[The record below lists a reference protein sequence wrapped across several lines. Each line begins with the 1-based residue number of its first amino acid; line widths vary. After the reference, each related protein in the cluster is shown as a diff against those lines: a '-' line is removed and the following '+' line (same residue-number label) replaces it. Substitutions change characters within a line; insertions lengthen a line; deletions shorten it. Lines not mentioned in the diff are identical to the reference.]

1 MPLSVVECPYCGS
14 DSRVLDS
21 RGVSGQVRRR
31 RQCMSCERRFTTYE
45 RIADPEIR
53 VVKRDGDTEPFDRE
67 KLLRVVARV
76 TRGRPASDKDRH
88 DLVRGLE
95 AELVDAGVTV
105 VSSGQIADRLLA
117 RLRELDAMAAQRLAM
132 NYLADDG
139 RIVTRADE
147 ATTQLPLAL
156 EPPAPPNR
164 RPGKRKVGRE

>member
-1 MPLSVVECPYCGS
+1 
-14 DSRVLDS
+14 
-21 RGVSGQVRRR
+21 
-31 RQCMSCERRFTTYE
+31 MSCERRFTTYE